1 MRLQRILAASLI
13 PLTTLLLFL
22 LLFENKVVLPAWLQV
37 AGRMHP
43 LLLHFPLVMLV
54 VYCVW
59 ILFIP
64 KQSIEENTRKSVGDW
79 LLLLSAFSAVITAL
93 MGLFLSREPGYDAE
107 ALSWHK
113 WTGIIVSVLA
123 VLWFYFRNAINRSR
137 ITAVLTSAVSF
148 VAILIA
154 GHQGAGITHGQNFL
168 LAPLLPEKEE
178 KIVPFEE
185 AFVFANLVQPIFEAK
200 CLSCHNSSKA
210 KGELI
215 METRDLLLKGG
226 KSGVL
231 WDTAAADLGLLMHR
245 VHLPL
250 EQKKHMPP
258 QGKPQLTD
266 DEVQILYYWIRSGA
280 NFERKVIDL
289 PGTDTLRLL
298 AEARLNK
305 AEIASY
311 DFDAADAKTIASLNN
326 SNRVVAPIALESPAL
341 SVNFY
346 NKAFFNSEELKALL
360 KVKDQIV
367 SLDCS
372 FMPLKD
378 EDISTIAQFSNLR
391 TLLINFTQVSGKTLG
406 ELKALKHLKVLSL
419 AGTQVNNTQL
429 ATLESFP
436 ALEKLSLWNT
446 AFTTTELE
454 ALKTKKSK
462 IKFETGVRTD
472 TMVMKLNEPIFDNE
486 ELVFT
491 TPINLKLKHYINGV
505 EIRYT
510 TDGKEPDSVLSPVF
524 DKNTVIDKNTTVK
537 AKAFKKGW
545 ISSDIASKFF
555 FRSTYTPDSVILVSP
570 PEPKYNFGPKIL
582 VDKYK
587 GEVTGLTGQFLGY
600 SKNSMEVLLLFNQ
613 AINAKNVTISA
624 LRNIS
629 PYIMPPVSVEVWG
642 GESPSSLKLLGKIK
656 PTPATKEDVMAEILP
671 LEVSFTPANYKCF
684 KVIAVPVSK
693 MPDWHPGK
701 GDRGWV
707 FVDEILV
714 N

>member
-1 MRLQRILAASLI
+1 MRLQRFLAASLV
-13 PLTTLLLFL
+13 PLTVLLLFL
-22 LLFENKVVLPAWLQV
+22 LAFENRVVLPSWLQV

-54 VYCVW
+54 VYCIW

-64 KQSIEENTRKSVGDW
+64 KKSIEPATRIYVGDW

-113 WTGIIVSVLA
+113 WSGVIVSVLA
-123 VLWFYFRNAINRSR
+123 VLWYYFRENINKSR
-137 ITAVLTSAVSF
+137 ITAILTSGISF
-148 VAILIA
+148 LAILIA

-168 LAPLLPEKEE
+168 LAPLLPEKQE
-178 KIVPFEE
+178 KFVPIEE
-185 AFVFANLVQPIFEAK
+185 AFVFAHLVQPIFESK
-200 CLSCHNSSKA
+200 CMSCHNSSKA
-210 KGELI
+210 KGELV
-215 METRDLLLKGG
+215 METRELLLKGG

-266 DEVQILYYWIRSGA
+266 DEVQILYYWIKSGA
-280 NFERKVIDL
+280 DFEKKVVDL
-289 PGTDTLRLL
+289 AGTDTLRLL
-298 AEARLNK
+298 AEARLTK
-305 AEIASY
+305 TEVASY

-346 NKAFFNSEELKALL
+346 NKGFFNSEELKALL

-378 EDISTIAQFSNLR
+378 EDLATISQFSNLR
-391 TLLINFTQVSGKTLG
+391 TLLVNFTPITGKTIG
-406 ELKALKHLKVLSL
+406 DLKKLKHLKSLSL
-419 AGTQVNNTQL
+419 AGTQVNQSQL
-429 ATLESFP
+429 AVLESFP

-446 AFTTTELE
+446 GFSPTELE

-462 IKFETGVRTD
+462 IRFETGLRTD
-472 TMVMKLNEPIFDNE
+472 TMLMKLNEPIFDNE
-486 ELVFT
+486 ELVFSK
-491 TPINLKLKHYINGV
+491 PINLKLKHYINGV

-510 TDGKEPDSVLSPVF
+510 TDGSEPDSVKSPVY
-524 DKNTVIDKNTTVK
+524 DKNTVIEQNTTVK

-545 ISSDIASKFF
+545 TSSDVSSRFF

-570 PEPKYNFGPKIL
+570 PEPKYNFGPGIL
-582 VDKYK
+582 IDKYK
-587 GEVTGLTGQFLGY
+587 GEVTGLNGQFLGY
-600 SKNSMEVLLLFNQ
+600 SKNNMEVLLMFNQ
-613 AINAKNVTISA
+613 PITAKNVTISA
-624 LRNIS
+624 LKNIS

-642 GESPSSLKLLGKIK
+642 GDAPGSLKLLGKIK
-656 PTPATKEDVMAEILP
+656 PAPATKEDMPVILP
-671 LEVSFTPANYKCF
+671 YEINFNPTNFKCF
-684 KVIAVPVSK
+684 KVVAVPVSK